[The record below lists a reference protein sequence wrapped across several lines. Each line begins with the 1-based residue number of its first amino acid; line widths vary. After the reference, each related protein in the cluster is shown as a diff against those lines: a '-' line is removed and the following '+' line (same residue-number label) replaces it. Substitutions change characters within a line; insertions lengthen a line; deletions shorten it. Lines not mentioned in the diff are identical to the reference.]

1 MSERMG
7 RIVGTPTILL
17 SLTVRMGCRCQK
29 AVQYHHFRLDLGV
42 DVPEM
47 IEPEMIEPE
56 MIEMDMRH
64 QLRPPLS
71 PESAYP

>member
-1 MSERMG
+1 
-7 RIVGTPTILL
+7 
-17 SLTVRMGCRCQK
+17 MGCRCQK

-56 MIEMDMRH
+56 MIEPEMIEPEMIEMDMRH

>member
-47 IEPEMIEPE
+47 IEPEMIE
-56 MIEMDMRH
+56 MDMRH